1 MGQSPWNHARGTFLF
16 FFRFLCS
23 GLLST
28 LPCFFPFKP
37 VLDTHSPCCFTLH
50 TPTGYQL
57 LHDLD
62 VEGMLQP

>member
-1 MGQSPWNHARGTFLF
+1 MP

-28 LPCFFPFKP
+28 LPCLFPFKL
-37 VLDTHSPCCFTLH
+37 VFDTPSPCCFTLH
-50 TPTGYQL
+50 TPPGYQL

-62 VEGMLQP
+62 VEGLLQP